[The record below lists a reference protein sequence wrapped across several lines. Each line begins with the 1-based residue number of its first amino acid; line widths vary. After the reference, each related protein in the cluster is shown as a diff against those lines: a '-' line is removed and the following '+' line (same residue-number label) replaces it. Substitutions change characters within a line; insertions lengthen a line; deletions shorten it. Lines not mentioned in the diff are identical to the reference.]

1 MNDLLIEQDVKMM
14 DDEIIKG
21 LGLKMYVGLIEGLG
35 EEKLK
40 SKFLSKYTQSE
51 LMLMG
56 AKILER
62 LANYLYEE
70 E

>member
-1 MNDLLIEQDVKMM
+1 MNDLLIEQDVEMM
-14 DDEIIKG
+14 SDDTIEG
-21 LGLKMYVGLIEGLG
+21 LALKMYVGLIEELG
-35 EEKLK
+35 EEGLK

-56 AKILER
+56 AKILRR
-62 LANYLYEE
+62 LANDLYEE